1 VRSYVL
7 ERPVEQDVTLREER
21 VEVER
26 RPVDRPVGT
35 VPADA
40 FRERSIEVTATGEE
54 AVVQKDARVIEEVVV
69 RKQAEERTETV
80 RDTVR
85 KTEVEVENTPGA
97 ARPATPTETTTT
109 TETTRKPR

>member
-1 VRSYVL
+1 
-7 ERPVEQDVTLREER
+7 
-21 VEVER
+21 
-26 RPVDRPVGT
+26 

>member
-1 VRSYVL
+1 ML

-21 VEVER
+21 VQVER

-35 VPADA
+35 VPPDA

-54 AVVQKDARVIEEVVV
+54 AVVQKDARVVEEVVV
-69 RKQAEERTETV
+69 RKEAQERTETV

-85 KTEVEVENTPGA
+85 KTEVEVENTGTERTVP
-97 ARPATPTETTTT
+97 RTETTTT
-109 TETTRKPR
+109 ATTDPTRKTP